1 MFFVSLIYYLGK
13 YICIFYTFHGLSK
26 LVWNQGMPVSA
37 SMFTFLQTLSFII
50 LTYKF
55 KYTPYFLGTT
65 YTKGQDCL
73 RPYIPTSCW
82 FCSRENSNTIFF
94 SRVIAKV
101 FRLMRTELLQLI
113 SLSWNK
119 CESQASRRLKLV
131 STRLHIILTFIT
143 G

>member
-1 MFFVSLIYYLGK
+1 MIHWHKQKLFLISLIYRLGR

-82 FCSRENSNTIFF
+82 FCPWRILTNTIFF

-101 FRLMRTELLQLI
+101 FRLMMTGLLQLTC
-113 SLSWNK
+113 LSWNK
-119 CESQASRRLKLV
+119 CENQASRRL
-131 STRLHIILTFIT
+131 
-143 G
+143 